1 MRKLIICIVVG
12 VMTLMLA
19 CGCGTDVEET
29 SRETFAHYE
38 VENIEVEDIQ
48 IEDIDVEDI
57 QIDGCLDEEY
67 IREVEYNSR
76 QNVYHG
82 DWQVGTGK

>member
-12 VMTLMLA
+12 VMALMLA

-29 SRETFAHYE
+29 SGETVNYE
-38 VENIEVEDIQ
+38 VENIKVEEIR

-82 DWQVGTGK
+82 NWQVGTGK

>member
-1 MRKLIICIVVG
+1 MKKLVIGMVG
-12 VMTLMLA
+12 VMALVMFTA
-19 CGCGTDVEET
+19 CGTDVEET
-29 SRETFAHYE
+29 SRETVNHE
-38 VENIEVEDIQ
+38 VESIKVEEIQ

-82 DWQVGTGK
+82 NWQVETGK